1 MGEPRVGERH
11 PEEVIT
17 QRLKWQGLVP
27 TLSKDLGM
35 PLYPG
40 GTTKRKEHLS
50 VSQNPRS
57 VGTRKGSVSGSQR
70 NRKRRLLCGPCPPTP
85 GGGWG
90 RRDACWLAQTYCS
103 SATRP
108 SGLPSS
114 SKLPLPTLQITC
126 CWWKL
131 LALCSNRSSL
141 VSTVFPNFCRTWEYK
156 LERSMRWSQVPLICW
171 PPMTLASQSL
181 GCN

>member
-11 PEEVIT
+11 PEEVIS

-50 VSQNPRS
+50 VSQNPGS

-70 NRKRRLLCGPCPPTP
+70 NKKQQVTPWPLPLNP
-85 GGGWG
+85 GGRVG
-90 RRDACWLAQTYCS
+90 
-103 SATRP
+103 
-108 SGLPSS
+108 
-114 SKLPLPTLQITC
+114 
-126 CWWKL
+126 
-131 LALCSNRSSL
+131 
-141 VSTVFPNFCRTWEYK
+141 
-156 LERSMRWSQVPLICW
+156 
-171 PPMTLASQSL
+171 
-181 GCN
+181 